1 MADFLKKN
9 KRRVIFS
16 LLAGIPEGLFLTL
29 GYQLQHN
36 GKIPFSGPLFWLL
49 TLLFAA
55 LGTVITYF
63 LLLFFEKRQ
72 NAKASKPLSKRSKI
86 LLYAGI
92 FILTYLLWGIQLYA
106 IYPGFFNY
114 DAPNQWLTYA
124 NSAVTAHHPVL
135 HTYLVGKCI
144 HLSFI
149 VFKNAL
155 PGCALYIL
163 FQMLITD
170 LALLRIQKFLCDRKA
185 PVVLN
190 ILSMFWFA
198 FSPMVVLNVMSVT
211 KDSMFAPFF
220 VVFLLECADAAADCE
235 AYLKKWYHLAVWCIS
250 AFFAAILRNNAIYI
264 MVPVLIYLIIR
275 YRKQKRI
282 FALAGVF
289 VALIV
294 YLGPVCSA
302 ITVEGVNERE
312 YLSVPTQ
319 QIMRIYHLHK
329 DELKPAE
336 KEMIEDAF
344 EEEALLLYVPKIAD
358 VAKGN
363 LKRDVFDAK
372 KGEYARL
379 WFNLGCR
386 YPGEYINSFLMGNY
400 GFWYPFATLALTAD
414 GAEGYFVCRCYTP
427 VWDSNKIPAIAN
439 YYKHFENSEITCK
452 YPFTIWIFAPAT
464 YFMIAYFSL
473 ICFWNQ
479 KRKEVIIPAI
489 ALLVWATFLLGPVAL
504 VRYVGFLFYML
515 PVLAGVLFTPSEE
528 KNRILEENMVK

>member
-1 MADFLKKN
+1 
-9 KRRVIFS
+9 
-16 LLAGIPEGLFLTL
+16 
-29 GYQLQHN
+29 
-36 GKIPFSGPLFWLL
+36 
-49 TLLFAA
+49 
-55 LGTVITYF
+55 
-63 LLLFFEKRQ
+63 
-72 NAKASKPLSKRSKI
+72 
-86 LLYAGI
+86 
-92 FILTYLLWGIQLYA
+92 
-106 IYPGFFNY
+106 
-114 DAPNQWLTYA
+114 
-124 NSAVTAHHPVL
+124 
-135 HTYLVGKCI
+135 
-144 HLSFI
+144 
-149 VFKNAL
+149 
-155 PGCALYIL
+155 
-163 FQMLITD
+163 
-170 LALLRIQKFLCDRKA
+170 
-185 PVVLN
+185 
-190 ILSMFWFA
+190 
-198 FSPMVVLNVMSVT
+198 
-211 KDSMFAPFF
+211 
-220 VVFLLECADAAADCE
+220 
-235 AYLKKWYHLAVWCIS
+235 
-250 AFFAAILRNNAIYI
+250 
-264 MVPVLIYLIIR
+264 
-275 YRKQKRI
+275 
-282 FALAGVF
+282 
-289 VALIV
+289 
-294 YLGPVCSA
+294 
-302 ITVEGVNERE
+302 
-312 YLSVPTQ
+312 
-319 QIMRIYHLHK
+319 MRIYHLHK

-379 WFNLGCR
+379 WFALGCR

-515 PVLAGVLFTPSEE
+515 PVLAGLLFTPSEE